1 MIQCDFVTESENP
14 TWLVQD
20 IPKIWSHR
28 YKIYILWPTFSPWT
42 RKFNCIQYPLDLHSS
57 VRTKKIKR
65 KGRERE
71 RESRSKSENAPSSS
85 SNHRRIKIQVT
96 LKNELKKEKINL
108 GKIKTPN
115 QSSME
120 TMKKWIKLKTL
131 AGVKED
137 VGK

>member
-1 MIQCDFVTESENP
+1 MWLCYWIWKSNVTCSGHSEDPKSQIQNIHTVANIFTLNQE
-14 TWLVQD
+14 VQ
-20 IPKIWSHR
+20 
-28 YKIYILWPTFSPWT
+28 
-42 RKFNCIQYPLDLHSS
+42 LHSIS
-57 VRTKKIKR
+57 SWSSLFSKNKENKEERQ
-65 KGRERE
+65 RERE
-71 RESRSKSENAPSSS
+71 RAVANRKTQESSS
-85 SNHRRIKIQVT
+85 SNQHRIKIQVT